1 LASRDDALRDAT
13 DKFIADVIRGLDKFP
28 TEEVTFTLPCTHLV
42 YKMGKKE
49 EQFYYNHF
57 IKNLCDG
64 CPELLGPLRRGLNRR
79 FGRFNNIRVTAELH
93 GQELTLKPI

>member
-1 LASRDDALRDAT
+1 
-13 DKFIADVIRGLDKFP
+13 VIRGLEEFP
-28 TEEVTFTLPCTHLV
+28 TKEVTFTLPCTYLI
-42 YKMGKKE
+42 YKMGKKD
-49 EQFYYNHF
+49 EQFFYNHF